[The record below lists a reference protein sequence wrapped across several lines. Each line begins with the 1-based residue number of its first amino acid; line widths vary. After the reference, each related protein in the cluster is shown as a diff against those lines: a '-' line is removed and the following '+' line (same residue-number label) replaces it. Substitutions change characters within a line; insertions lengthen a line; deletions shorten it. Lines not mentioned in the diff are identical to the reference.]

1 MDDSDPR
8 ATEIIDRLRAE
19 IDDIDRRLLDL
30 FNQRARCVVEIG
42 HIKRAGHMALYQPD
56 RERQIFERA
65 EAANPGPLSN
75 RAIRRLCER
84 ILDESRSVERHV
96 MEPAANDPPANAP
109 GAEEGGER

>member
-8 ATEIIDRLRAE
+8 VAEAIDRLRQE
-19 IDDIDRRLLDL
+19 IDAIDSRLVEL

-42 HIKRAGHMALYQPD
+42 HIKRARRLPLYQPD

-75 RAIRRLCER
+75 RAIRRLFER
-84 ILDESRSVERHV
+84 VLDESRSVERHV
-96 MEPAANDPPANAP
+96 MEPAQSDPPAKAP
-109 GAEEGGER
+109 GREEGGER